1 MPPEYGFTG
10 YLPSSRAYCNDLQS
24 DRQNYH
30 LFSRLRDISQIF
42 LWGEQGYGPQHSLGS
57 ALQATG
63 TVDRVGWLFYAAGAL
78 PRPDHRGSSLDHA
91 EY

>member
-10 YLPSSRAYCNDLQS
+10 YLPSSRAYCNDLHS
-24 DRQNYH
+24 DRQNHH

-42 LWGEQGYGPQHSLGS
+42 LWGKQGHGPQRLLGS
-57 ALQATG
+57 TLQSTG

-78 PRPDHRGSSLDHA
+78 PRPDNRGSSLDHD
-91 EY
+91 EH